1 MLIKFRFKRFFCIG
15 FSWILLLVVSL
26 ACNMPGSGSTPA
38 IDATVTTTLDVPLID
53 DVGGESDGDVSEE
66 LNPEETP
73 LDPLVILDTYASLET
88 IRVRLE
94 TMNLPN
100 SLSGQDV
107 SGRELLEWILIDREF
122 DPRDANSDKEEI
134 MDVLDTYIFPH
145 PSARI
150 FLINVATGL
159 TVEAHGWVPWS
170 LKDYSIDD
178 IENLF
183 IEDES
188 FRTTDPT
195 LHKGDL
201 PQGMPNVVNHWHNM
215 DDILIE
221 EAHYKQ
227 FNLARRLAE
236 GETNQQDAVAAMVV
250 WLQQNFFHAISPG
263 YAWDVY
269 LDGQAPRE
277 GPGQVAF
284 PLNLERVY
292 EERVS
297 GCHEPTLILEGMAH
311 SLNIPAVRLSI
322 HGHGVLYLPTMERF
336 IHGDHVVAYTDAPF
350 GSLLL
355 TYDQILPFAQDETN
369 IYNIYYETIYV
380 TPFRSMPLWRDGEYL
395 YIENDRVRH
404 PGESVCISID
414 DDEWQR
420 ISEQLSAYHLTYD
433 TVNCVLSSDRIPI
446 LTLDELNQSD

>member
-1 MLIKFRFKRFFCIG
+1 MLTEFRLKRLFYIG
-15 FSWILLLVVSL
+15 FPWILLLAVSL
-26 ACNMPGSGSTPA
+26 GCNLPGASSTAA
-38 IDATVTTTLDVPLID
+38 IEVTPTMTTDVRLID
-53 DVGGESDGDVSEE
+53 EAGGESDDDASEE
-66 LNPEETP
+66 LNPDEVHP
-73 LDPLVILDTYASLET
+73 DPLAILDTYTSLGT

-94 TMNLPN
+94 KMNLSN
-100 SLSGQDV
+100 SLSGQDMT
-107 SGRELLEWILIDREF
+107 GRELLEWILIDREY
-122 DPRDANSDKEEI
+122 DPRDANYDNEEI
-134 MDVLDTYIFPH
+134 MDALDTYIFPY

-159 TVEAHGWVPWS
+159 TIEAHGWVPWS
-170 LKDYSIDD
+170 LKDYSVDD

-195 LHKGDL
+195 LHKGDF
-201 PQGMPNVVNHWHNM
+201 PQGLPNAVNHWHNM

-236 GETNQQDAVAAMVV
+236 DATNQQDAVAAMVV
-250 WLQQNFFHAISPG
+250 WLQQNFFHAVSPG

-284 PLNLERVY
+284 PLSLERVY

-336 IHGDHVVAYTDAPF
+336 IHGDHVIAYTDAPF

-355 TYDQILPFAQDETN
+355 TYDQILPFAQDEAY
-369 IYNIYYETIYV
+369 IYAIYYETIYV
-380 TPFRSMPLWRDGEYL
+380 TPFRSMPLWRDGEFL
-395 YIENDRVRH
+395 YIENDKVRI
-404 PGESVCISID
+404 PGESGCISID
-414 DDEWQR
+414 EDEWRR
-420 ISEQLSAYHLTYD
+420 ISEQLSVYNLAYD
-433 TVNCVLSSDRIPI
+433 TVNCVLSSNRVPI
-446 LTLDELNQSD
+446 LTLDELNQND

>member
-1 MLIKFRFKRFFCIG
+1 MLIIFRYKRLFSIG
-15 FSWILLLVVSL
+15 FSWIFLIAASL
-26 ACNMPGSGSTPA
+26 ACNLPGVSGTSA
-38 IDATVTTTLDVPLID
+38 IKATMTTDVTVVEDS
-53 DVGGESDGDVSEE
+53 GGEPHIDNADNLIIEE
-66 LNPEETP
+66 ES
-73 LDPLVILDTYASLET
+73 LDPLEILDTYASLET
-88 IRVRLE
+88 IRARLD
-94 TMNLPN
+94 TMNLSN
-100 SLSGQDV
+100 SLSGENLT
-107 SGRELLEWILIDREF
+107 GRELLEWIITDREY
-122 DPRDANSDKEEI
+122 DPRDANSDKEAI
-134 MDVLDTYIFPH
+134 MDVLDTYIFPY

-170 LKDYSIDD
+170 LKDYSVDD

-236 GETNQQDAVAAMVV
+236 GATNQQDAVAAMVV

-277 GPGQVAF
+277 GPGRVAF
-284 PLNLERVY
+284 PLSLERLY

-355 TYDQILPFAQDETN
+355 THDQLLPFAQDEAN
-369 IYNIYYETIYV
+369 IYTIFYETIYV
-380 TPFRSMPLWRDGEYL
+380 TPFRSMPLWR
-395 YIENDRVRH
+395 V
-404 PGESVCISID
+404 
-414 DDEWQR
+414 
-420 ISEQLSAYHLTYD
+420 
-433 TVNCVLSSDRIPI
+433 
-446 LTLDELNQSD
+446 

>member
-1 MLIKFRFKRFFCIG
+1 MPKVFRLKHPFYIG
-15 FSWILLLVVSL
+15 FPLVLLLVVSL
-26 ACNMPGSGSTPA
+26 ACNLPGASSTPA
-38 IDATVTTTLDVPLID
+38 VESTPTVTVDVTLVDEADIASD
-53 DVGGESDGDVSEE
+53 DGAYEEPNSEE
-66 LNPEETP
+66 VP
-73 LDPLVILDTYASLET
+73 LDPLEILDTYASLET
-88 IRVRLE
+88 IRMRLE
-94 TMNLPN
+94 TMNLSN
-100 SLSGQDV
+100 SLSGQDLT
-107 SGRELLEWILIDREF
+107 GRELLEWILIDREY
-122 DPRDANSDKEEI
+122 DPRDSNSDKEEI
-134 MDVLDTYIFPH
+134 MNVLDTYIFPY

-170 LKDYSIDD
+170 LSDYSVDD

-201 PQGMPNVVNHWHNM
+201 PQGMPNAVNHWHNM

-227 FNLARRLAE
+227 FNLARRLTE
-236 GETNQQDAVAAMVV
+236 GAANQQDAVAAMVV

-269 LDGQAPRE
+269 LDGQEPRE

-284 PLNLERVY
+284 PLSLERIY

-355 TYDQILPFAQDETN
+355 TYDQILPFAQEEANLYT
-369 IYNIYYETIYV
+369 IYYETIYV

-395 YIENDRVRH
+395 YIENDTVRN
-404 PGESVCISID
+404 PGESVCIVID
-414 DDEWQR
+414 EEDWLR
-420 ISEQLSAYHLTYD
+420 ISKQLSAYNLRYD
-433 TVNCVLSSDRIPI
+433 TVNCVLSSDRLPI